1 MRSGVAFWCAMLMA
15 TVSGTALAQRVEPVA
30 IDGLKAGREQG
41 WSGTRSVDSD
51 GRLARCT
58 VARTSTDG
66 GVLKLS
72 QDRTRALSLSAANPT
87 WTLPADGG
95 KATVRASIDRGY
107 GPPTEVPVVAGDGI
121 VLDLSNNAELVE
133 GLRAGRDLYLRVDSA
148 KAAYPLGGIR
158 KALSALSACVDTALA
173 TEAAAP
179 PTPSL
184 PPPLPPVAAPPP
196 DPAPVPAAPPAAEP
210 APAPASIPAPEP
222 APPPA
227 PADSPPATPEPAP
240 VNTAPAPEAVVP
252 DPAPAA
258 PEAAPA
264 PAPVDA
270 PPAEAPPAEPAI
282 PAAPATEAAPPPVP
296 DAAPT
301 PETAAPAPATPTA
314 AEPTPSPEAAP
325 APPPA
330 EPAPSIPTTATPVE
344 PPATAPAD
352 PAPAAPASPPASQEG
367 STEVPT
373 ETK

>member
-58 VARTSTDG
+58 VARTSADG

-72 QDRTRALSLSAANPT
+72 QDRTRALSLSAAHPA

-95 KATVRASIDRGY
+95 KATVRASIDRGH

-133 GLRAGRDLYLRVDSA
+133 GLRAGRDLYLRVDST

-173 TEAAAP
+173 AEAAAP
-179 PTPSL
+179 PAPS
-184 PPPLPPVAAPPP
+184 LPPVAAPPP

-210 APAPASIPAPEP
+210 APAPAPPPAPEP
-222 APPPA
+222 APLAA
-227 PADSPPATPEPAP
+227 PADSPPAASEPAP

-252 DPAPAA
+252 DPAPV
-258 PEAAPA
+258 
-264 PAPVDA
+264 PVDA
-270 PPAEAPPAEPAI
+270 PPTEAPPAEPAI
-282 PAAPATEAAPPPVP
+282 PAAPAAEAAPPPVP
-296 DAAPT
+296 EAAPT
-301 PETAAPAPATPTA
+301 PETAAPAPAASTA
-314 AEPTPSPEAAP
+314 
-325 APPPA
+325 A
-330 EPAPSIPTTATPVE
+330 EPAPSIPTTAAPVE